1 MPDGTPVRE
10 ELRPALQQATVLH
23 VDGAKLAQWLS
34 PEAGRQLADHLY
46 VVDPMGHWMMR
57 FPAGQDTGTAAKVR
71 KDLERL
77 MRASAAWDQA
87 GR

>member
-1 MPDGTPVRE
+1 MS
-10 ELRPALQQATVLH
+10 ASAWATDDH
-23 VDGAKLAQWLS
+23 SSRGSSCTSA
-34 PEAGRQLADHLY
+34 RRLADHLY

-57 FPAGQDTGTAAKVR
+57 FPAGQDTSTAPQVR

-77 MRASAAWDQA
+77 MRGSAGWDTA